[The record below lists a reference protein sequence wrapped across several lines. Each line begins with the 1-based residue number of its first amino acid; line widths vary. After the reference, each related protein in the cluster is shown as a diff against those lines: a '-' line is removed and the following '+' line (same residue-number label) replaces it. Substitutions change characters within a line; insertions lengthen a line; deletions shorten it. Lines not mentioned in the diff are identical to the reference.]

1 MKKENTLL
9 QERGENY
16 LSIKKLCE
24 SQEKLIKD
32 LENEL
37 ELKREEMREMIEE
50 NSALNDRLHFYKDDD
65 LESERKLSQIKAD
78 FLNYF

>member
-1 MKKENTLL
+1 M